1 MNATSFTHICV
12 LKKEE
17 RRKEKE
23 KERRKELQ
31 PRRAMS
37 GRQEVTTQVEER
49 APRGWR
55 RLGTTT
61 TGAADNRTGGMERP
75 PGKEDSFPS
84 LARDSMEE
92 LPTAS
97 LRASTVGDGTTM

>member
-1 MNATSFTHICV
+1 VNATSFTHICV

-31 PRRAMS
+31 PRRAVS

-55 RLGTTT
+55 RLGT

-84 LARDSMEE
+84 LARGNMEE

-97 LRASTVGDGTTM
+97 LRASTAGDGTTM